1 MTVGSVNADGRVT
14 VYPPGWYSYQFGP
27 WKKKDWSGA
36 DRAISP
42 KPQRAKTTIQLV
54 VYKKVGVRF
63 SKRTGRYYTKREPV
77 TVERV
82 LKSAYVKPKRR
93 PLDTEPHQYS
103 CSGLDLYD
111 PLVEMRYTNDPGIYP
126 SSFRAQFSEPTG
138 TSSWTVNDDIAL
150 VAKLREKIVGSD
162 FDPGVFLAEAP
173 QALRMIGTAAQKIG
187 KSIEFAHKGNWRE
200 AFLQVSATRVPFGA
214 KKASQDVA
222 ASNWLELQY
231 GWTPLLKDAESSAQF
246 LAYMLSAPLM
256 KRYFA
261 SRRLAE
267 SLLFQDPRVVFPS
280 DGNKSCTRAMIVA
293 YMRED
298 NNVQMALLSNPALV
312 VWEKIPYSFVIDWF
326 APIGTYLTARG
337 VAQNLTGTFV
347 KSKKVLLDASG
358 PFSTGLALN
367 NWRYG
372 SGDLSSFRI
381 KRWTFGRSV
390 LDSLQV
396 PLPTV
401 KSLDSIATWKH
412 AANAVA
418 LLTQKRG
425 KLKEL
430 YDRFS
435 RA

>member
-1 MTVGSVNADGRVT
+1 MTVGSVEMDGRVT
-14 VYPPGWYSYQFGP
+14 VYPDGWYSYQYGP
-27 WKKKDWSGA
+27 WTKKDWNGA
-36 DRAISP
+36 DRAITP
-42 KPQRAKTTIQLV
+42 KPQRPKTTIQLV

-63 SKRTGRYYTKREPV
+63 SRRTGRYYTKRVPI

-93 PLDTEPHQYS
+93 PLDTEPHPYS

-126 SSFRAQFSEPTG
+126 SSFRAQFNEPTS
-138 TSSWTVNDDIAL
+138 TYSWTPNDEIAL
-150 VAKLREKIVGSD
+150 IAKLRENIVGSV

-173 QALRMIGTAAQKIG
+173 QALRMIGTAAQRIG

-200 AFLQVSATRVPFGA
+200 AFLQVSATRIPSGV
-214 KKASQDVA
+214 KKASRDAA

-246 LAYMLSAPLM
+246 LAYMLDAPLM
-256 KRYFA
+256 KRYSA
-261 SRRLAE
+261 SRRLNE
-267 SLLFQDPRVVFPS
+267 SLLFQDPRVAFPS
-280 DGNKSCTRAMIVA
+280 DGNRSCTRVRIVA

-298 NNVQMALLSNPALV
+298 KNVQMALLSNPTSV

-326 APIGTYLTARG
+326 APIGTYLDARG
-337 VAQNLTGTFV
+337 VAQNLSGTFV
-347 KSKKVLLDASG
+347 KSEKTLLDARN
-358 PFSTGLALN
+358 PYSTGLAVN
-367 NWRYG
+367 EWRYG

-381 KRWTFGRSV
+381 KRWTFGRTV
-390 LDSLQV
+390 LDNLQV

-401 KSLDSIATWKH
+401 KSLGSIASWKH

-425 KLKEL
+425 MLKDL
-430 YDRFS
+430 YNRYS

>member
-1 MTVGSVNADGRVT
+1 MTVGSVEMDGRVT
-14 VYPPGWYSYQFGP
+14 VHPPGWYSYRFGP
-27 WKKKDWSGA
+27 WKKKSWNGA
-36 DRAISP
+36 DRAVTP
-42 KPQRAKTTIQLV
+42 KPQRTKTTIQLV

-63 SKRTGRYYTKREPV
+63 SRRTGRYYTKREPA

-111 PLVEMRYTNDPGIYP
+111 PLVEMRYSDDPGFYP
-126 SSFRAQFSEPTG
+126 SSFRAQFSEPTS
-138 TSSWTVNDDIAL
+138 TYSWTPNDDIAL
-150 VAKLREKIVGSD
+150 IAKLREKIVGSD

-173 QALRMIGTAAQKIG
+173 QALQMIGTAAQKIG
-187 KSIEFAHKGNWRE
+187 KSIEYAYKGNWRE
-200 AFLQVSATRVPFGA
+200 AFFQVSATRIPSGV

-246 LAYMLSAPLM
+246 LAYMLNATLM
-256 KRYFA
+256 KRYSA
-261 SRRLAE
+261 SRRRAE

-280 DGNKSCTRAMIVA
+280 DGNKSHTRAKIVA
-293 YMRED
+293 YFRED
-298 NNVQMALLSNPALV
+298 RNVQMALLSNPALV

-326 APIGTYLTARG
+326 APIGTYLDARG
-337 VAQNLTGTFV
+337 VAQNLSGTFV
-347 KSKKVLLDASG
+347 KSEKTLLDASN
-358 PFSTGLALN
+358 PYSTGSAVN
-367 NWRYG
+367 GWRYG

-381 KRWTFGRSV
+381 KRWTFGRTV

-401 KSLDSIATWKH
+401 KSLGSIASWKH
-412 AANAVA
+412 TANAVA

-425 KLKEL
+425 MLKDL
-430 YDRFS
+430 YDRYRGS
-435 RA
+435 